1 MKRNKNITAETI
13 TQENSLA
20 PIQGSNPIITQ
31 ESLQPRKIKKE
42 EKAYQCVKDIET
54 RLQKGDA
61 TNIALTGP
69 YGSGKSSILLTLK
82 DDIKGHQYLNISLA
96 TLDLFESST
105 TDKADETEEAN
116 KANDANKG
124 AEDSKTITSEK
135 TDKTK
140 KDKDTKPEGKRA
152 LKGGLT
158 KQNLDRLI
166 EYCILQQLIYH
177 EKQETLPN
185 SRLKRIFHLRKEKIQ
200 HISLTTLL
208 CLLCLIIVFEPAF
221 LRVEWLCQLFGHEWL
236 NILCDTL
243 SLFYLAIYA
252 YRALIMI
259 IPALSN
265 SSLNKLNL
273 KSGEIEIVKNTS
285 IFNKHLDEILYF
297 FEQTEYDVVLL
308 EDLDRFNTTD
318 IFLKLRELNL
328 LLNESKVIE
337 RKIFF
342 IYAVRDDMF
351 KDAERVKCFDYITTV
366 IPVINRSNAKDLLK
380 EELEKRG
387 VSEIADVHLREL
399 GFFLYDMRLLKN
411 ITNEYVQY
419 RGKLSKGISSEKLLA
434 MIVYKNYF
442 PQDFADLHDCK
453 GIVYRLFNLKESLI
467 SKRIEA
473 LEAEYKK
480 KQEERA
486 AYRIEKQLKEKEL
499 RRIYVEAYRDM
510 LGSLTTALKVNEG
523 MNSFERI
530 ANDENLFEKLIS
542 NPTVTYSH
550 LVGQGYQQRE
560 QVLTTSIPFTE
571 VEKHVDES
579 RSYRERLELLRSD
592 FASFEDDINIE
603 LRKEDIRALTL
614 SQLMREIDYTAI
626 LSEKGI
632 EIPKMIEYFVLNG
645 YIDENYYDYISYFYG
660 DFIDSHDW
668 EFVLDLKRFKAHPY
682 NFHINNAEACVEEIP
697 NPVYNKNAIL
707 NIELIDYLA
716 QNISNKLS
724 RSRLAVS
731 LRTAVK
737 NSKYDFFAAYYQS
750 GKQKKIVF
758 EMLFDLH
765 SDLWDAFIK
774 YDDAEQSLKL
784 LWFKYAEVTHS
795 CAGSKEWLSANYSF
809 ITDNLLDISEE
820 EWGSLIRNGD
830 YEFEELNVISDDIL
844 KAVAD
849 VGAFTLTRHN
859 IKTLVSSLLDMK
871 VESVSYSLVFE
882 TGHKA
887 LINRVEKKLNECLQ
901 SVFSSPESESEDASV
916 IIQILQSP
924 RATEEA
930 KISYLKKQK
939 NKIELETIDNK
950 DVLTLALKCDVVKPT
965 WENVIYYLNNVSSQ
979 KADPILTTYIE
990 RHSKELAGMEV
1001 PRDSED
1007 DERMLLREFIDTDTL
1022 SLSAYQDIIG
1032 LFKRWK
1038 YSNVSS
1044 IPEDRLL
1051 IMIDNLMISY
1061 TEDNTINLQRGYSD
1075 TVFAE
1080 YLLKNKKS
1088 FLKNKDTISYSP
1100 GVAYKLLKSNLTAKE
1115 KASVITSLD
1124 NDSLNEDVATEVIRL
1139 MNSVSIPVKKDF
1151 IIKAM
1156 SLAKI
1161 TDEKISII
1169 NNYLENTTSNDHFIT
1184 ELINT
1189 LPLPYNLIA
1198 IKGKKPELPNTHQVR
1213 KLVKAL
1219 ENKHYISTYSET
1231 EKGIRVFTKLK

>member
-1 MKRNKNITAETI
+1 MKGENRITTEAIPQTD
-13 TQENSLA
+13 SLEA
-20 PIQGSNPIITQ
+20 AQGGTKIITQ
-31 ESLQPRKIKKE
+31 ESLQPQLIKKE
-42 EKAYQCVKDIET
+42 EKAYQCVMNIEE
-54 RLQKGDA
+54 RLKEGDA
-61 TNIALTGP
+61 TNIAITGP

-82 DDIKGHQYLNISLA
+82 EDFKDHHYLNISLA
-96 TLDLFESST
+96 TLHQYKSSLPSNQL
-105 TDKADETEEAN
+105 D
-116 KANDANKG
+116 
-124 AEDSKTITSEK
+124 K
-135 TDKTK
+135 TDECENEEETNA
-140 KDKDTKPEGKRA
+140 G
-152 LKGGLT
+152 
-158 KQNLDRLI
+158 QNLDRLI
-166 EYCILQQLIYH
+166 EYSILQQLIYH
-177 EKQETLPN
+177 EKQETLPF
-185 SRLKRIFHLRKEKIQ
+185 SRFKRIFHLAKKKTRCITF
-200 HISLTTLL
+200 TTLIAFL
-208 CLLCLIIVFEPAF
+208 ALIIVFEPAI
-221 LRVEWLCQLFGHEWL
+221 LRVEWMCKLFGHNCL
-236 NILCDTL
+236 NVVFDSL
-243 SLFYLAIYA
+243 SLVYLAFYS
-252 YRALIMI
+252 YWALKRI

-265 SSLNKLNL
+265 SKLNKLNL
-273 KSGEIEIVKNTS
+273 KNGEIEIVKNTS

-297 FEQTEYDVVLL
+297 FERTDYDVVLL
-308 EDLDRFNTTD
+308 EDLDRFKTVD

-328 LLNESKVIE
+328 LLNESKVIQ

-351 KDAERVKCFDYITTV
+351 NDAERVKCFDYITTV

-380 EELEKRG
+380 KELEKRG
-387 VSEIADVHLREL
+387 VSEIADAHLRKL
-399 GFFLYDMRLLKN
+399 GFFLHDMRLLKN
-411 ITNEYVQY
+411 IANEYVQY
-419 RGKLSKGISSEKLLA
+419 RGKLSNGIISENLLA

-442 PQDFADLHDCK
+442 PDDFAELHDCD
-453 GIVYRLFNLKESLI
+453 GVVYNLIKLKEHII

-473 LEAEYKK
+473 LEAEFKK
-480 KQEERA
+480 KLEERA
-486 AYRIEKQLKEKEL
+486 AYKIEKHLKEKEL
-499 RRIYVEAYRDM
+499 RRIYVEAYRDK
-510 LGSLTTALKVNEG
+510 LGSHTTALKVDDG
-523 MNSFERI
+523 LYDFGRI
-530 ANDENLFEKLIS
+530 ANDEKLFKKLIS
-542 NPTVTYSH
+542 SASVTFSH
-550 LVGQGYQQRE
+550 FNISLYPPRE
-560 QVLTTSIPFTE
+560 QQSTVSMPFTE
-571 VEKHVDES
+571 VEKQVDES
-579 RSYRERLELLRSD
+579 RSYNERLELLRSE
-592 FASFEDDINIE
+592 FASFDDDINIE
-603 LRKEDIRALTL
+603 LRKEDIRALPL
-614 SQLMREIDYTAI
+614 SQLMRETDYTTI
-626 LSEKGI
+626 LSKQGLKV
-632 EIPKMIEYFVLNG
+632 PQMIEYFVLNG

-660 DFIDSHDW
+660 HFIDSHDW
-668 EFVLDLKRFKAHPY
+668 EFVLDLKRFKTHPY
-682 NFHINNAEACVEEIP
+682 NYHVNSAEACVEEIP
-697 NPVYNKNAIL
+697 NSVYKENAIL

-724 RSRLAVS
+724 MSRLAVA
-731 LRTAVK
+731 LRTAVENNK
-737 NSKYDFFAAYYQS
+737 FDFFAVYFQS
-750 GKQKKIVF
+750 GKQKNIVF
-758 EMLFDLH
+758 EKLFNWH
-765 SDLWDAFIK
+765 NDLWAPFTK
-774 YDDAEQSLKL
+774 FDDAKQSLKL
-784 LWFKYAEVTHS
+784 SWFKYAEDAHS
-795 CAGSKEWLSANYSF
+795 NADSKKWLSENYSF
-809 ITDNLLDISEE
+809 ITGNFLDISEE
-820 EWGSLIRNGD
+820 EWGTLIRKGN
-830 YEFEELNVISDDIL
+830 YAFEELDDTSDVIL
-844 KAVAD
+844 RTVAD

-859 IKTLVSSLLDMK
+859 IETLVSCLLDMN
-871 VESVSYSLVFE
+871 VDSVSYSIVIE

-887 LINRVEKKLNECLQ
+887 LIEIVEKNLQECLH
-901 SVFSSPESESEDASV
+901 SVFSAPESERENARE

-924 RATEEA
+924 RVTEEA

-950 DVLTLALKCDVVKPT
+950 DALTLALKCDVVKPT
-965 WENVIYYLNNVSSQ
+965 WENVIYYLKNVSSQ

-1001 PRDSED
+1001 PGNSED
-1007 DERMLLREFIDTDTL
+1007 DEQMLLREFIDTDTL

-1032 LFKRWK
+1032 LFKRWE

-1051 IMIDNLMISY
+1051 IMIDNGMIKY

-1169 NNYLENTTSNDHFIT
+1169 NNDLENATSDDHFIT

-1198 IKGKKPELPNTHQVR
+1198 IKGKKPVLPNTHQVR